1 MKTSVKVLVIV
12 LFCIITAPAFSQQ
25 TAIFTHWLKD
35 YDHAVSLYNNRDYV
49 AAKHLFEELQN
60 QFEAG
65 SELQANCA
73 YYAAF
78 SAIKTGDREGDA
90 MMRDFVERYPTSLK
104 QNKAF
109 LEVGDYYFKNGK
121 YPYALKWYK
130 NVETR
135 NLSIKQEED
144 HNFKYAYSLFSV
156 RSYVQAKKY
165 FQKLLNS
172 QEYGSQAKYYYGFI
186 AYQGDDFENADR
198 YLSEVSDDTE
208 LGKDVPYYMANI
220 KFKTGKFKEA
230 IEIAEPFLQNAN
242 RLQRSEISKIIGESY
257 FNLGQYAE
265 AIPHLKN
272 YKGKR
277 RRWNNTDYY
286 MLGYAYYKQNDFENA
301 IANFNKIIGGENA
314 VAQNAYYHLAEC
326 YLKTDL
332 KTEALNAFRN
342 ASQMEYNND
351 ITKDA
356 WLNYA
361 KLSYE
366 IGNPYK
372 SVPDVLQEYLDK
384 YPNAASKDEIN
395 DLLISAYITSKD
407 YKGALASLKGKK
419 EAKYKDLY
427 QEVALYRGIQL
438 FNDNNLSEAGDYFT
452 IALEQA
458 RQPAVTAKAA
468 FWKAETDYLNNQFS
482 KALSGYTQFKN
493 NSSATGLPE
502 YKDIDY
508 NIAYANFKL
517 KDYNKAGNLFQEYIN
532 RNPDNDDKLIDS
544 YLRLAD
550 TYYVSS
556 NYAKAIAAYNRVIDN
571 NKADTDYAHFQR
583 AMSYG
588 FSGKNSAKIKD
599 LQLFLKN
606 YNRST
611 YRDDALYE
619 LGNSYLTAND
629 NANALATYD
638 KLIAEYKRSSYVP
651 KALLKQGLI
660 YYNIERDNEALD
672 KYRAVV
678 TRYPNT
684 AEAKQAVASAR
695 EVYVD
700 LGRVDEY
707 ADWVKNLN
715 FVNVTDADLDND
727 MYESAEKQ
735 YLQNNRKKAISG
747 FKNYLNDFP
756 NGVHALQ
763 AHYYLAEAFISE
775 KQPVEAEKHFKYV
788 TDKERNEY
796 TEQALSR
803 LAQIYLEAGN
813 WNKSMPVLKRLEEQA
828 DFPQNI
834 TFAQSNLMKGY
845 YQQEDYDKAVTYAE
859 KVLDRPKLED
869 RVKSDA
875 KVIIARAAF
884 ETGDEIKAEEA
895 YAEVNKIA
903 KGELKAEALYYDAYF
918 KHQEG
923 NYKLSNEVVQ
933 TLVADYSAY
942 KYFGAKGLIVMAK
955 NFYQL
960 QDAYQAT
967 YILESVIKNFKDYE
981 DVQEEAKAALR
992 TIKSEEAKTNESVN
1006 PNN

>member
-1 MKTSVKVLVIV
+1 MKTPTKFIVIV
-12 LFCIITAPAFSQQ
+12 LCIITTSAFSQQ

-49 AAKHLFEELQN
+49 AAKHLFEELKN
-60 QFEAG
+60 DFEEG

-78 SAIKTGDREGDA
+78 SAIKIGDREGDVL
-90 MMRDFVERYPTSLK
+90 MREFVERYPTSLK

-109 LEVGDYYFKNGK
+109 LEVGDYYFKNAN
-121 YPYALKWYK
+121 YPYALKWFK

-144 HNFKYAYSLFSV
+144 FNFKYAYSLFSV
-156 RSYVQAKKY
+156 RSYVQAKEY

-186 AYQGDDFENADR
+186 AYQGDDFANADR
-198 YLSEVSDDTE
+198 YLSEVSDDAE
-208 LGKDVPYYMANI
+208 LGEDVPYYMANI
-220 KFKTGKFKEA
+220 KFKTGKFEEA
-230 IEIAEPFLQNAN
+230 IEIAEPFLNEAD
-242 RLQRSEISKIIGESY
+242 RLQHSEISKIIGESY
-257 FNLGQYAE
+257 FNLGKYAE

-277 RRWNNTDYY
+277 RKWNNTDYY
-286 MLGYAYYKQNDFENA
+286 MLGYAYYKQNDYENA
-301 IANFNKIIGGENA
+301 IANFNKIIGGQNE

-326 YLKTDL
+326 YLKTGL

-372 SVPDVLQEYLDK
+372 SVPDVLQEYMDK
-384 YPNAASKDEIN
+384 YPNSAAKDEIN

-407 YKGALASLKGKK
+407 YQGALAALKGKK
-419 EAKYKDLY
+419 EPKYQDLY

-438 FNDNNLSEAGDYFT
+438 FNDNNLSQAADYFT
-452 IALEQA
+452 LALEQA
-458 RQPAVTAKAA
+458 RNQAVTARALY
-468 FWKAETDYLNNQFS
+468 WKAETDYLNNKFQE
-482 KALSGYTQFKN
+482 ALTGYMRFKDDVAA
-493 NSSATGLPE
+493 SDLPE
-502 YKDIDY
+502 SEDIDY

-517 KDYNKAGNLFQEYIN
+517 KDYNKAGEQFQTYIN
-532 RNPDNDDKLIDS
+532 SRPNNEDKLIDS
-544 YLRLAD
+544 YLRLGD
-550 TYYVSS
+550 TYYVAS
-556 NYAKAIAAYNRVIDN
+556 NYTKAISAYNKVIDN
-571 NKADTDYAHFQR
+571 GMLDTDYAHFQR

-588 FSGKNSAKIKD
+588 FSGRNSAKIED
-599 LQLFLKN
+599 LQLFLQN

-619 LGNSYLTAND
+619 LGNSYVIGND
-629 NANALATYD
+629 NDNALATYD
-638 KLIAEYKRSSYVP
+638 KLINEYSRSSYVP

-672 KYRAVV
+672 KYRAIVKN
-678 TRYPNT
+678 YPNT
-684 AEAKQAVASAR
+684 TEAKQAVASAR

-707 ADWVKNLN
+707 ADWVKTLS
-715 FVNVTDADLDND
+715 FVDVSDADLDND

-747 FKNYLNDFP
+747 FRKYLEDFP

-763 AHYYLAEAFISE
+763 AHYYLAEAQIAE
-775 KQPVEAEKHFKYV
+775 NDPVEAERHFKYV
-788 TDKERNEY
+788 TEQERNEF

-813 WNKSMPVLKRLEEQA
+813 WNKSIPILKRLEEQA

-845 YQQEDYDKAVTYAE
+845 YQLENYDQAVSYAE
-859 KVLDRPKLED
+859 KVLQRPKLEN

-884 ETGDEIKAEEA
+884 KTGDEIKAEEA
-895 YAEVNKIA
+895 YAEVGKIA

-918 KHQEG
+918 KHIDG

-942 KYFGAKGLIVMAK
+942 KYFGAKGMIVMAK

-981 DVQEEAKAALR
+981 DVVEEAKTTLR
-992 TIKSEEAKTNESVN
+992 TIKAEEAKTNESVN
-1006 PNN
+1006 PDN